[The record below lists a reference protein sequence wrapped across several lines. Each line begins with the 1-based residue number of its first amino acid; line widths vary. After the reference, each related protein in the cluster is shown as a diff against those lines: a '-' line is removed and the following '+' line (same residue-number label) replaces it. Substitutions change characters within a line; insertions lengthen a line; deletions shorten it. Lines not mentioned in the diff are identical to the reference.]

1 MVLRRGFMVAILAT
15 AACVPAPLEQAAPVA
30 LKAPKS
36 KAEAIRIASRELT
49 AAGFEIAASDT
60 SAGTLSAKRTR
71 EKRGNFDYISCKFAE
86 NSLAETNLES
96 TLTVTVSATGAGSES
111 DVRITSAVLAKYPG
125 LEGSPLPRS
134 ESQSDCASTGAI
146 ERQIA
151 TALR

>member
-1 MVLRRGFMVAILAT
+1 V
-15 AACVPAPLEQAAPVA
+15 
-30 LKAPKS
+30 
-36 KAEAIRIASRELT
+36 
-49 AAGFEIAASDT
+49 
-60 SAGTLSAKRTR
+60 
-71 EKRGNFDYISCKFAE
+71 N
-86 NSLAETNLES
+86 
-96 TLTVTVSATGAGSES
+96 ATGAGSES